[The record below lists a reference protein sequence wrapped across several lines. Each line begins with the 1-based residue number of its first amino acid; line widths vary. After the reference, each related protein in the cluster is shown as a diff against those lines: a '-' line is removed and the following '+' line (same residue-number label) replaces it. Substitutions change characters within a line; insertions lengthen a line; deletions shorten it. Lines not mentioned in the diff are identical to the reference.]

1 MYFRIDGKTAVK
13 NMLLNNKIFVIDAR
27 DKGEY
32 ISGHIKGSV
41 WMPYY
46 EVKTKGAVLLPKRKD
61 TVIYVYC
68 ATGTRSD
75 MVCSI
80 LDGMGYTKVYNIGGF
95 SDLI

>member
-1 MYFRIDGKTAVK
+1 MT
-13 NMLLNNKIFVIDAR
+13 AR

-32 ISGHIKGSV
+32 ISGHIKGQC
-41 WMPYY
+41 MD
-46 EVKTKGAVLLPKRKD
+46 ALLRSKNKRSRFTGQKRKD